1 MRRLDELIS
10 LMKHRGI
17 GIGVAILLLFFICA
31 IFANVISP
39 YGYRQQDLSD
49 ALSGMSLQH
58 IFGTDHLGRDVLS
71 RIIYGTQVTAYVML
85 LSLVLSASI
94 GIPLGLF
101 SGYSG
106 GIIDQAVMRIM
117 DILLAFPPI
126 IFAFAIVAVMGASL
140 ENATIAASISCI
152 APYCRFAR
160 GQMLSAKEE
169 DYVQNAKAIG
179 VSNKGIIFRHILPN
193 IAGPILVQMV
203 FSTCSAILVVSS
215 LSFLGLG
222 SQPPTPD
229 WGTMIYEGRAYM
241 RSSIEVTL
249 FPGLSLLTV
258 CLALNIVGEGLSS
271 LIDSRLRRAHE
282 KF

>member
-1 MRRLDELIS
+1 MKQLDEVVR
-10 LMKHRGI
+10 LMKHREI
-17 GIGVAILLLFFICA
+17 GIGVAILLLFLLCA
-31 IFANVISP
+31 IFANIISP
-39 YGYRQQDLSD
+39 YGYRQQDLSN
-49 ALSGMSLQH
+49 ALSGISLQH
-58 IFGTDHLGRDVLS
+58 ILGTDHLGRDMLS
-71 RIIYGTQVTAYVML
+71 RMIYGAQITAYVMA

-101 SGYSG
+101 SGYAG
-106 GIIDQAVMRIM
+106 GVTDHAIMRIM
-117 DILLAFPPI
+117 DILLAFPAI

-179 VSNKGIIFRHILPN
+179 VSNTDIIFRHILPN
-193 IAGPILVQMV
+193 IAGPLLVQMA
-203 FSTCSAILVVSS
+203 FSTGGAILLVSS

-229 WGTMIYEGRAYM
+229 WGTMIYEGREYM
-241 RSSIEVTL
+241 RTSIGVTL
-249 FPGLSLLTV
+249 FPGLALLTV
-258 CLALNIVGEGLSS
+258 CLALNLIGEGLSS
-271 LIDSRLRRAHE
+271 LIDSRLRRAQE